1 MPDLWQ
7 RERLGTVHEE
17 GHFGEGGNH
26 GKDLYDSLYEG
37 WVCQDSY
44 YIQFGLFLT
53 ETSLQKLGK
62 KILAVDFDSQANL
75 TTCFG
80 VEQFR

>member
-1 MPDLWQ
+1 MPDMWL

-37 WVCQDSY
+37 WVCQDSH
-44 YIQFGLFLT
+44 YIQFGLFIT
-53 ETSLQKLGK
+53 ETWQEGVGVL
-62 KILAVDFDSQANL
+62 ILTVRQI
-75 TTCFG
+75 
-80 VEQFR
+80 